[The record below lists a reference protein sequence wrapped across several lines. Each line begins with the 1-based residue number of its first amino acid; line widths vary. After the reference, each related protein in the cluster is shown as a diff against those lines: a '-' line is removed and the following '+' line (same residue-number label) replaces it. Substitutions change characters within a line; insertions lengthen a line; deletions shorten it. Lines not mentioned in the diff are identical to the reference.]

1 MVNGYSIVTYQRPLK
16 ANDELD
22 RQIITNGS
30 QAIVWAIGPLNERNE
45 VSFHSDYL
53 KTDRFIEFGRPP
65 AWNCPMPDQE
75 QAGPV
80 GDNSDKGSSN
90 KVRSY
95 PISSSPFPTATKNKD
110 KDTNFG
116 TVKNNDKDFL
126 YVCIYFYAFLFVS
139 ALKMLSE

>member
-1 MVNGYSIVTYQRPLK
+1 MINLLLKDNTNSVRLLNAAMVNGYSIVTYQRPLK

-22 RQIITNGS
+22 HQIKTNGS

-75 QAGPV
+75 EAQPFD
-80 GDNSDKGSSN
+80 DNSDKGSSN

-95 PISSSPFPTATKNKD
+95 PIVSSP
-110 KDTNFG
+110 
-116 TVKNNDKDFL
+116 VKLEVKRKKRIEL
-126 YVCIYFYAFLFVS
+126 L
-139 ALKMLSE
+139 E